1 MKKILFVLAFA
12 AVLGASRPASAD
24 LIVNGSF
31 ETGDF
36 TGWTTAN
43 LNATSV
49 EPAGFDGF
57 PAQDGQFFAALGNVG
72 FDATIGQTFATTA
85 GATYE
90 LTYYMGSDGATPN
103 DFSTQID
110 GVTVFSQSDIPA
122 QGYVLY
128 TFDFVSAG
136 PTSTVNFF
144 SRNDPAYLALDNVSV
159 NGRSV
164 PEPSAIALFGVGALG
179 FVAALRKRRKATV

>member
-36 TGWTTAN
+36 TGWTV
-43 LNATSV
+43 NAGATGV
-49 EPAGFDGF
+49 VTAGFDGLV
-57 PAQDGQFFAALGNVG
+57 PEDGTFFAALGNVG
-72 FDATIGQTFATTA
+72 GLGTLSQTFNTTA

-90 LTYYMGSDGATPN
+90 LSYWLSSDGATPN
-103 DFSTQID
+103 EFATQID
-110 GVTVFSQSDIPA
+110 GVTVIDQVNIP
-122 QGYVLY
+122 QTGYINY
-128 TFDFVSAG
+128 IFDFVSAG
-136 PTSTVNFF
+136 PTSTVTFF
-144 SRNDPAYLALDNVSV
+144 ERNDPAYLGFDNISV

-164 PEPSAIALFGVGALG
+164 PEPSAIALFGVGAIGL
-179 FVAALRKRRKATV
+179 VAALRKRRKATV